1 MFIDRKDAGYK
12 LSRELLKYKSKD
24 VVVLGV
30 PRGGVEVAYEVAKEL
45 DAELSIIVS
54 RKLPL
59 PFNPEAGFGAIAED
73 GSIFIREDTYRWLPG
88 DDVKKIIDEQ
98 EAEIERRIKVLRG
111 GEPLPSIEGKTVIL
125 VDDGLAMGST
135 MRVSI
140 SMCKNRNAKKII
152 VAVPVS
158 GEETAR
164 DIEGLVDE
172 LVVMEIPP
180 YFQAVAQV
188 YVNWHDVSDE
198 EVMEILKKWQRYK
211 KQYTDKS

>member
-111 GEPLPSIEGKTVIL
+111 GEPLLSIEGKTVIL

-140 SMCKNRNAKKII
+140 SMCKNRNAKRMI

-211 KQYTDKS
+211 KQRTDKS